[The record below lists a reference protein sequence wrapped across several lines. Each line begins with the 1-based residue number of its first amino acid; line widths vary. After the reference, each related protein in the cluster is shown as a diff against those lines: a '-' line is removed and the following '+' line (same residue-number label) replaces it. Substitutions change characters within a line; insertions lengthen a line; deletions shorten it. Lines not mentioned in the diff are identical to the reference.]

1 MMFAGLAIG
10 RLGVSENS
18 TPVDFTPVYITPIA
32 NHDPSPKPPQK
43 PTPKPDNTTRN
54 FLQITPTPRDI
65 SDDNGGR
72 TSDTTSDTTGD
83 DTGGSV
89 DTGDTSGSGD
99 SGDSTGSDSTDHD

>member
-1 MMFAGLAIG
+1 MMLAGLAIG

-65 SDDNGGR
+65 NDDN
-72 TSDTTSDTTGD
+72 TGD

-89 DTGDTSGSGD
+89 DTGDDSSGSDDTGD
-99 SGDSTGSDSTDHD
+99 DSSGSDDISDSDSADND